1 MAQKTHFLKA
11 RSIALFLLLLFSLSQ
26 VFAYTELE
34 IIRYD
39 QAPQQVF
46 GFSVGIENNRA
57 IVGAYHD
64 MDPDTDVGNGSASFA
79 SFNGVNWQIDQKIY
93 FDVSNVPAG
102 VTEVGFG
109 YKVAIQGNTAMISAP
124 WDQTGNTLN
133 GAVYYYHYNGEEWE
147 FRQKIM
153 GSVQGGYDDFG
164 IDLAFDGNT
173 LVVGASGTDLV
184 PWTTTP
190 TEMNYGA
197 AYVFRKV
204 GDQWVE
210 EQKLVGS
217 EINCFDQFGSRV
229 SIHNNTIA
237 ISAPYAGPFN
247 PSNIHQEGPGKVYVY
262 NYDGTEWVESQI
274 LAATD
279 GSNGDWYGRSVKIT
293 DDKIIVG
300 ALRHNFGGTARGAV
314 YSYNL
319 DGSNWAFSQK
329 LTPTPNSNINFYG
342 SSVDSEDGRLA
353 VGCGYWGNPNNGAVY
368 VYDLNDDQWEL
379 NSAITHSNPTE
390 SGDDLGNSVAMHQGR
405 IIAGA
410 PWHGGWAGSA
420 FIFHFENM
428 APVANAGPAQ
438 SVTGGDLVTLN
449 GSDSFDYEDDE
460 ISYLWTSPEG
470 ITLSNNTVVNPTF
483 TAPETDLPFIDLEFS
498 LMVNDGNSNSLPAY
512 VTITVLNDNLMPIA
526 DAGESNTV
534 LATTNYILDGT
545 GSYDPEGEDI
555 TYMWT
560 APEGIVLS
568 DNASATPH
576 FTAPEVDEATNLT
589 FTLVVNDG
597 QFDSFPSNV
606 TIKVMPILP
615 VINLE
620 FDEETF
626 TFSWNP
632 PGAMEKVFRYDD
644 GIVLNALGA
653 ENSTAV
659 LGVTFYE
666 DSIIDK
672 VSWYL
677 TTDAGYHEYVNILI
691 TGLNDDGSPDVE
703 NILYQEDNVTS
714 DDLIWNHYTLPE
726 PITAP
731 NGFFLGL
738 NYDGFLALAIDDGVD
753 APYVFQ
759 NGTHWAAMNWTNGQW
774 QKLEDMG
781 FRNNFLLRASGLSF
795 GVLDRANQHA
805 TRSKIDNDFKLIQIP
820 TAYPIYTAEIE
831 RHEHFQNEYNIY
843 IDGELIEASY
853 TDRDYTVSNISNGQ
867 HTFAITAVYENY
879 IESDAVLYDFI
890 YSGSD
895 VNDII
900 SLDKPF
906 IKNYPNPFNP
916 STTISFNLK
925 QDSQVSLIVYNVKGQ
940 RVTQLVSQNLKSG
953 IHNFVWD
960 GKTSEGKDSASGI
973 YFYQLQTNYDN
984 RIGKM
989 MLIK

>member
-1 MAQKTHFLKA
+1 
-11 RSIALFLLLLFSLSQ
+11 
-26 VFAYTELE
+26 
-34 IIRYD
+34 
-39 QAPQQVF
+39 
-46 GFSVGIENNRA
+46 
-57 IVGAYHD
+57 
-64 MDPDTDVGNGSASFA
+64 
-79 SFNGVNWQIDQKIY
+79 
-93 FDVSNVPAG
+93 
-102 VTEVGFG
+102 
-109 YKVAIQGNTAMISAP
+109 
-124 WDQTGNTLN
+124 
-133 GAVYYYHYNGEEWE
+133 
-147 FRQKIM
+147 
-153 GSVQGGYDDFG
+153 
-164 IDLAFDGNT
+164 
-173 LVVGASGTDLV
+173 
-184 PWTTTP
+184 
-190 TEMNYGA
+190 
-197 AYVFRKV
+197 
-204 GDQWVE
+204 
-210 EQKLVGS
+210 
-217 EINCFDQFGSRV
+217 
-229 SIHNNTIA
+229 
-237 ISAPYAGPFN
+237 
-247 PSNIHQEGPGKVYVY
+247 
-262 NYDGTEWVESQI
+262 
-274 LAATD
+274 
-279 GSNGDWYGRSVKIT
+279 
-293 DDKIIVG
+293 
-300 ALRHNFGGTARGAV
+300 
-314 YSYNL
+314 
-319 DGSNWAFSQK
+319 
-329 LTPTPNSNINFYG
+329 
-342 SSVDSEDGRLA
+342 
-353 VGCGYWGNPNNGAVY
+353 
-368 VYDLNDDQWEL
+368 
-379 NSAITHSNPTE
+379 
-390 SGDDLGNSVAMHQGR
+390 
-405 IIAGA
+405 
-410 PWHGGWAGSA
+410 
-420 FIFHFENM
+420 
-428 APVANAGPAQ
+428 
-438 SVTGGDLVTLN
+438 
-449 GSDSFDYEDDE
+449 
-460 ISYLWTSPEG
+460 
-470 ITLSNNTVVNPTF
+470 
-483 TAPETDLPFIDLEFS
+483 
-498 LMVNDGNSNSLPAY
+498 
-512 VTITVLNDNLMPIA
+512 IA